1 VRITPEKIAEYR
13 TKMRTDPLM
22 FGYVVCRDIITDKT
36 DCVLHK
42 DIAKTLLEKPR
53 QQAIISPRGHAK
65 AQTLTSL
72 TLTPN
77 GWVQHGSL
85 KVGDYVIGSD
95 GKPTRIVGVSEVMYT
110 DTYRLHTR
118 DNRSVTVSGDHR
130 WVVTCPSNTGN
141 KPITKTTE
149 EILANY
155 KAEHSD
161 KRGYGPYEECR
172 YFIGTVA
179 PIRFSEKQYS
189 IDPYVLGAWLGDG
202 TNSSGGFASNDE
214 EIVDY
219 IREHY
224 PANKNKARYMYS
236 ICGLIGHLR
245 ELGVLGN
252 KHIPKQYLLGS
263 VEQRELLLQG
273 LNDTDGSVS
282 SDGTQVSF
290 CQKDEGIVDSYIELV
305 RSLGGTATKCEQ
317 QTRFDK
323 SSEYKKS
330 YRVISRV
337 PASIR
342 PFRLSRK
349 MAKWKGSIRTKN
361 AITNIEYVGKD
372 YCKCIKVAAEDGIYV
387 TQDYLLTHNTSWAST
402 VGTVFDI
409 AYDTEDVIVL
419 IKKTF
424 PLAVTDLRN
433 IVTQVKYNDM
443 FKLFFGHREFLIDR
457 QEKVYILNP
466 VTGHKTYIEVKG
478 AGQSIRGI
486 VVDGKRP
493 TKILMDDFEDE
504 NNTLTPEQ
512 RDKVREWIAGQ
523 VMPSLNPSKGHIM
536 AIGTI
541 VHYDSWLNN
550 LWESSKK
557 AESEGRDFS
566 WHVIFHQMIENGA
579 AIWPERFTEEYIANL
594 KLSYAE
600 LNRMDMFYQEYM
612 NIPFNI
618 DNADFRREYFKK
630 WAGSL
635 GWSSELGNYIKVI
648 DNDSESLY
656 PVDVII
662 GIDPSSGTS
671 GDYTGI
677 VVMANTPSGKRYIEV
692 ADRKMLK
699 PNELK
704 DYVFELHERYHPRLI
719 VMEEQAMQVIM
730 GYWLREE
737 MALRNKYLPIIGE
750 KVSTRQTKEDKLRQA
765 LQPIYQAGVM
775 HHKEQ
780 HTDLEV
786 ELLTFPKG
794 KNDDLMDAVYLASRY
809 SQKPRDRD
817 MASGGLQHRKRR
829 IYDWMVPG
837 RKVN

>member
-1 VRITPEKIAEYR
+1 MRISPEKIAEYR
-13 TKMRTDPLM
+13 KKMRTDPLM
-22 FGYVVCRDIITDKT
+22 FGYVVCRDIITDET
-36 DCVLHK
+36 ECVLHK
-42 DIAKTLLEKPR
+42 DIAKTLLDKPR

-65 AQTLTSL
+65 AQTLDSM
-72 TLTPN
+72 TLTPT
-77 GWVQHGSL
+77 GWVRHGDL
-85 KVGDYVIGSD
+85 HVGDYVIGSN
-95 GKPTRIVGVSEVMYT
+95 GIPTEVVGVSDIMLT
-110 DTYRLHTR
+110 DIYRVETR
-118 DNRSVTVSGDHR
+118 DNRSVTVSADHR
-130 WVVTCPSNTGN
+130 WVVTCPSNTGDR
-141 KPITKTTE
+141 PVVKTTE
-149 EILANY
+149 EILKNY
-155 KAEHSD
+155 VVERYD
-161 KRGYGPYEECR
+161 KRDGSKNIECR
-172 YFIGTVA
+172 YFIDTVK
-179 PIRFSEKQYS
+179 PIEFSEKQYS
-189 IDPYVLGAWLGDG
+189 IDPYVFGVWIGDG
-202 TNSSGGFASNDE
+202 SRWGGGLSSNDE
-214 EIVDY
+214 ELVDY
-219 IREHY
+219 VREHY
-224 PANKNKARYMYS
+224 HVNKNKAKYMYTVS
-236 ICGLIGHLR
+236 GLIGQLR
-245 ELGVLGN
+245 QLGVLKN
-252 KHIPKQYLLGS
+252 KHIPEEYMLGS
-263 VEQRELLLQG
+263 VKQREALLQG
-273 LNDTDGSVS
+273 LNDTDGSIS
-282 SDGTQVSF
+282 SDGMQVSF
-290 CQKDEGIVDSYIELV
+290 CQKNEEILDSYIALV

-317 QTRFDK
+317 YTRFDK
-323 SSEYKKS
+323 NSEYKKS
-330 YRVISRV
+330 YRAISRL
-337 PASIR
+337 PESIK
-342 PFRLSRK
+342 PFRLKRK
-349 MAKWKGSIRTKN
+349 MAKWKGSIRTKS
-361 AITNIEYVGKD
+361 AITSIKYIGID
-372 YCKCIKVAAEDGIYV
+372 YAKCIKVAADDGIYV

-457 QEKVYILNP
+457 QEKAYILNP
-466 VTGHKTYIEVKG
+466 ATGHKTYIEVKG

-512 RDKVREWIAGQ
+512 RAKVREWIAGQ
-523 VMPSLNPSKGHIM
+523 VMPSLSPAKGHIM

-550 LWESSKK
+550 LWEGHKK
-557 AESEGRDFS
+557 AESEGRDYS
-566 WHVIFHQMIENGA
+566 WHVIFHQMIENGQ
-579 AIWPERFTEEYIANL
+579 AIWPERFTPEYIENL

-600 LNRMDMFYQEYM
+600 LGRMDMFYQEYM

-618 DNADFRREYFKK
+618 DNADFKRDYFKK

-635 GWSSELGNYIKVI
+635 GWSSDLGNYIKVI
-648 DNDSESLY
+648 DGESETLY

-677 VVMANTPSGKRYIEV
+677 VVMANTPSGKRFIEV

-704 DYVFELHERYHPRLI
+704 DYVFELHDRYHPRLI

-737 MALRNKYLPIIGE
+737 MALRNKYLPVIGE

-775 HHKEQ
+775 HHKDH

-809 SQKPRDRD
+809 SQKPKDRD
-817 MASGGLQHRKRR
+817 MKAGTLQHRRR
-829 IYDWMVPG
+829 RVYDWMVPG